1 MATDVKDVKSSEP
14 MVERFESLS
23 ADEAHGKHGL
33 HRTHTMGTVMINDDV
48 DIYLVPAP
56 SADPRD
62 PLNLATWRKNVF
74 IACVSTFSSLGLSM
88 VSGFG
93 GLLGFYIPEYA
104 AHGADYADITALMT
118 YPSMFMG
125 IGCLVCMPLALA
137 IGRRPVYL
145 GALVILIAGA
155 VLAAQ
160 ARDYNW
166 HLGARM
172 MLGFAAGQSE
182 ALVPMM
188 IQEIHFMHERSTFL
202 MWQSA
207 IQTVLS
213 AALTIAASPLAGAIG
228 PQNWYYLGAG
238 LTGFTLLVSIFLVP
252 ESRYPRSIVAYGQSS
267 DFEQGNVQES
277 EMVTAAPVRI
287 SQRPALDTTLYQ
299 PRTVW
304 SDMRIFVE
312 KPDWAEGGYSFLH
325 TFQILLFP
333 NVLWAF
339 CLNGLT
345 IGINIAIGTTYG
357 NIVTS
362 PPYNWGNDA
371 ASYVNAGQV
380 LVAFVTLPLLG
391 IGSDKIIKWRA
402 RRNAGVHE
410 PENRLLLLGIP
421 ISVGV
426 LAAVLYGQAGA
437 YPEHYHWFTMVFANA
452 GYYFCFVGANIG
464 AVTYLLDAYPARA
477 GPVLVVITAFRGFV
491 SFGTSYG
498 VANFIANDGYDGSFG
513 TYAGLTALFGL
524 LGLPVFFFGKRIRA
538 FTGPWATKKQT
549 GVPSMSH

>member
-1 MATDVKDVKSSEP
+1 MTDITKDSKPSEAT
-14 MVERFESLS
+14 VERFEYLPS
-23 ADEAHGKHGL
+23 DEEYSKDGL
-33 HRTHTMGTVMINDDV
+33 RQTHTMGTVTITDDTDV
-48 DIYLVPAP
+48 YLVPSP

-62 PLNLATWRKNVF
+62 PLNLSKWRKIVF
-74 IACVSTFSSLGLSM
+74 ISLVSIFSSLGLSL

-104 AHGADYADITALMT
+104 VHGADYADITALMT

-125 IGCLVCMPLALA
+125 VGCLTCMPLALS
-137 IGRRPVYL
+137 IGRRPVFLGSLVVLIL
-145 GALVILIAGA
+145 GAL
-155 VLAAQ
+155 LAAQ

-172 MLGFAAGQSE
+172 VLGFAAGQSE

-213 AALTIAASPLAGAIG
+213 AGLTIAASPLAGAVG
-228 PQNWYYLGAG
+228 PANWYRLGAG
-238 LTGFTLLVSIFLVP
+238 FSAVTLILSIFLVP
-252 ESRYPRSIVAYGQSS
+252 ESRYPRSLVAYGQSS
-267 DFEQGNVQES
+267 EFDGVEQVQT
-277 EMVTAAPVRI
+277 TAAPVRL
-287 SQRPALDTTLYQ
+287 SERPALDTTKYP
-299 PRTVW
+299 PRTIR
-304 SDMRIFVE
+304 SDMRLFVGE
-312 KPDWAEGGYSFLH
+312 FDWVEGWYGFVH

-357 NIVTS
+357 AIVTH

-380 LVAFVTLPLLG
+380 VVAFVALPLLG
-391 IGSDKIIKWRA
+391 NGSDKIIKWRA
-402 RRNAGVHE
+402 KRNDGFHE
-410 PENRLLLLGIP
+410 PENRLLVLWIP
-421 ISVGV
+421 ILFGILS
-426 LAAVLYGQAGA
+426 ATLYGQAGQ
-437 YPEHYHWFTMVFANA
+437 YPDKYHWFVIVFANA
-452 GYYFCFVGANIG
+452 GYYFCFVGANI
-464 AVTYLLDAYPARA
+464 AAITYLLDSYPARA

-498 VANFIANDGYDGSFG
+498 VAKFIETTGYDGSFG
-513 TYAGLTALFGL
+513 TYAGLTALFGC
-524 LGLPVFFFGKRIRA
+524 LGIPIFLYGKRIRA
-538 FTGPWATKKQT
+538 YTGRWATAKHV
-549 GVPSMSH
+549 GVPSMSR